1 MKRLLL
7 LSFIGLFAQLMISCY
22 PGGADDV
29 DEMDVAITNYDKSAD
44 FTKYTTFSLPD
55 TIVYF
60 VAKGET
66 PNHKFDAQILDL
78 VKKNFED
85 KGYTYMEQT
94 EINQPSFI
102 VTVSAFSNVNYYYG
116 ANYWY
121 DYWGWYPG
129 WNWIWGSGWG
139 PGWGPSYPWYPVAVY
154 SYRSGSIVID
164 MIATDATT
172 TSTKKVPVLWSGV
185 ADGILQGS
193 EQSILNRMTSTINQ
207 CFTQSPYLKSGNAQ

>member
-78 VKKNFED
+78 
-85 KGYTYMEQT
+85 
-94 EINQPSFI
+94 
-102 VTVSAFSNVNYYYG
+102 
-116 ANYWY
+116 
-121 DYWGWYPG
+121 
-129 WNWIWGSGWG
+129 
-139 PGWGPSYPWYPVAVY
+139 
-154 SYRSGSIVID
+154 
-164 MIATDATT
+164 
-172 TSTKKVPVLWSGV
+172 
-185 ADGILQGS
+185 
-193 EQSILNRMTSTINQ
+193 
-207 CFTQSPYLKSGNAQ
+207 